1 MHVQA
6 IGEVYG
12 MTPEDRE
19 LQFASINFDGA
30 HERWL
35 VPLAFGAALMP
46 RDNDIWGVDRT
57 VAEIARHRIT
67 VACFTPGYLHQ
78 LAELTGNAG
87 RDLPIRSYTV
97 GGEATTRASFDFVQ
111 QVLQP
116 PRIINGYGPTETVV
130 TPLISKAYTDTR
142 FESAYMPIGRPVGD
156 RSAYILD
163 GDLNLVPE
171 GVAGELYLGG
181 VGLARG
187 YLNRGGLTAERF
199 IADPFD
205 QNGGRLYRTGDLAR
219 WRSDGQIEYLGRL
232 DHQVKIRGF
241 RIELGEIE
249 AQLLLQPQIR
259 EAVVVAGEGP
269 SGARLLAYV
278 CPHAGMEVDT
288 GLLREA
294 LGKAL
299 PDYMMPAAI
308 VVLERLP
315 LNPSG
320 KVDRKALPEPEYGD
334 AGKYEAPQGEVE
346 VMLAGIWAE
355 VLGIGRVGR
364 NDNFFEVGGHSLAIL
379 QVQQKLQQALSIFLP
394 LRLYFEK
401 PLLADIAAVI
411 QERCSSACVKDV
423 AHNELLGMSELL
435 DLLES

>member
-1 MHVQA
+1 
-6 IGEVYG
+6 
-12 MTPEDRE
+12 
-19 LQFASINFDGA
+19 L
-30 HERWL
+30 
-35 VPLAFGAALMP
+35 
-46 RDNDIWGVDRT
+46 
-57 VAEIARHRIT
+57 
-67 VACFTPGYLHQ
+67 
-78 LAELTGNAG
+78 
-87 RDLPIRSYTV
+87 
-97 GGEATTRASFDFVQ
+97 
-111 QVLQP
+111 
-116 PRIINGYGPTETVV
+116 
-130 TPLISKAYTDTR
+130 
-142 FESAYMPIGRPVGD
+142 
-156 RSAYILD
+156 
-163 GDLNLVPE
+163 
-171 GVAGELYLGG
+171 
-181 VGLARG
+181 LARG

-205 QNGGRLYRTGDLAR
+205 DRGGRLYRTGDLAR
-219 WRSDGQIEYLGRL
+219 WRGDGQIEYLGRL

-249 AQLLLQPQIR
+249 AQLLSQPPIR

-269 SGARLLAYV
+269 SGARLVAYV

-299 PDYMMPAAI
+299 PDYMIPAAI
-308 VVLERLP
+308 VVLECLP

-346 VMLAGIWAE
+346 AMLAGIWAE
-355 VLGIGRVGR
+355 VLGMPQVGR

-423 AHNELLGMSELL
+423 TQNELLGMSELL

>member
-6 IGEVYG
+6 IGEIYG

-46 RDNDIWGVDRT
+46 RDNDIWGADRT
-57 VAEIARHRIT
+57 IAEIARHRIT
-67 VACFTPGYLHQ
+67 IACFTPSYLHQ

-87 RDLPIRSYTV
+87 RDLSIRSYTV

-130 TPLISKAYTDTR
+130 TPLISKACADTR

-163 GDLNLVPE
+163 PDLNLVPE

-181 VGLARG
+181 AGLARG

-205 QNGGRLYRTGDLAR
+205 DRGGRLYRTGDLAR
-219 WRSDGQIEYLGRL
+219 WRGDGQIEYLGRL

-249 AQLLLQPQIR
+249 AQLLLCPEIR

-269 SGARLLAYV
+269 SGARLVAYV

-299 PDYMMPAAI
+299 PDYMIPAAI
-308 VVLERLP
+308 VVLECLP

-334 AGKYEAPQGEVE
+334 AGKYEAPQGKVE
-346 VMLAGIWAE
+346 AMLAGIWAE
-355 VLGIGRVGR
+355 VLGMPQVGR

-423 AHNELLGMSELL
+423 AQNELLGMSELL